1 MQSVK
6 KLGTGFTRFRK
17 KYFGRNRSLFS
28 ELVKG
33 QRPKTLVVS
42 CSDSRVDPAIIFDC
56 RPGEL
61 FIVRNVANLVPPY
74 NPDGGV
80 HGVSAALEFAIRNL
94 KVENIVVLGHA
105 RCGGIQALLGRHSGE
120 FVSHWMAT
128 AESAKST
135 ALEISKGKSKS
146 IKQRNCEFE
155 VLKLSYQNLLTFPWI
170 KDKAQKK
177 KLNLLAWYFD
187 LEKGNL
193 LEYSLKTGTFKS
205 II

>member
-6 KLGTGFTRFRK
+6 KLGKGFGRFKRE
-17 KYFGRNRSLFS
+17 YFGKDKSLFK

-61 FIVRNVANLVPPY
+61 FMVRNVANLVPPY

-80 HGVSAALEFAIRNL
+80 HGVSAALEFAVRNL
-94 KVENIVVLGHA
+94 KVENIVVLGHSQ
-105 RCGGIQALLGRHSGE
+105 CGGIQALLGEHSGE
-120 FVSHWMAT
+120 FVSRWMAT
-128 AESAKST
+128 AESAKSK
-135 ALEISKGKSKS
+135 ALKISQGKPQS
-146 IKQRNCEFE
+146 IKQRNCEFA

-170 KDKAQKK
+170 KEKTQKK
-177 KLNLLAWYFD
+177 KLTLLAWYFD
-187 LEKGNL
+187 LNEGKL
-193 LEYSLKTGTFKS
+193 LEYTPKSDSFKS
-205 II
+205 IN